1 MSTGAVFLLV
11 TNDGRQDKILT
22 ATQFLHKRLL
32 MISKARAEQNINPI
46 PTLAD
51 IERTH
56 ILFVNAHFKPFV
68 AIAYEYTKTQ
78 VQGSISLGQKAQFN
92 IPQFGDFFSDMVL
105 RTRLTMASSGG
116 FKTHTVGG
124 NTYGTWEDV
133 ELDNWRWKW
142 CEYPGERVI
151 QLAEF
156 TVNGNPLDS
165 YTPYSANIWREY
177 MVQPNNKRGWDRCM
191 GQQLNNRG
199 DLIPVTYIPNLSG
212 ISLYSNLYYSMHNCQ
227 LHVDVTNGL
236 QTPAYSHD
244 RVVEL
249 WIPLL
254 FWFNTDFRLS
264 IPSVAIPYGA
274 RYINITLADAN
285 KLVGYASDYSSG
297 AVIDLDDSHKISQ
310 VFPSNSSV
318 TWSNSKFSVDLELYI
333 NNLFVNPEIHEI
345 FIRRIAFNLIRVHRL
360 QENNITT
367 NTDKIWLNQLKWPIE
382 TLYIGMQSINVDD
395 SNTNNQFKNLE
406 QWNTFTRNEF
416 EECIL
421 PLSVSS
427 LSQLSISTTS
437 RVASLSYAGTVLPL
451 IRTVTMRRDP
461 ILTQI
466 TITAHGIKLYDAIP
480 ANFFSMYVPYRFGG
494 PNISTPNDMGL
505 CMINFCLYPGSYQ
518 PSGHVNV
525 SRARE
530 FYFEYTV
537 SNDASTD
544 MSTNNITY
552 YLKVL
557 ASAINFLLISDGSAV
572 LRYTT

>member
-105 RTRLTMASSGG
+105 RTRLTMSPTT
-116 FKTHTVGG
+116 FKSHTVDDT
-124 NTYGTWEDV
+124 TYGTWDDV
-133 ELDNWRWKW
+133 EADDWRWRW
-142 CEYPGERVI
+142 CTYPGERII

-165 YTPYSANIWREY
+165 YTPYAANIWREY

-191 GQQLNNRG
+191 GQQLDLKG
-199 DLIPVTYIPNLSG
+199 ALIPVTYISNLSTFT
-212 ISLYSNLYYSMHNCQ
+212 SYSNLYYAMHNCQ
-227 LHVDVTNGL
+227 LHVDVTSGL

-244 RVVEL
+244 RIVEL

-274 RYINITLADAN
+274 RYINITLANAN
-285 KLVGYASDYSSG
+285 KLVGYASDFSATLTDLNESHEILSTYPSG
-297 AVIDLDDSHKISQ
+297 
-310 VFPSNSSV
+310 SSV
-318 TWSNSKFSVDLELYI
+318 TWSNDKFTVDLELYI

-345 FIRRIAFNLIRVHRL
+345 FIRRIAFNLIRVHRM
-360 QENNITT
+360 QENNINT

-382 TLYIGMQSINVDD
+382 TLYIGMQSIDVDTNTA
-395 SNTNNQFKNLE
+395 SNQYDNLE
-406 QWNTFTRNEF
+406 QWNTFTKNAYEQ
-416 EECIL
+416 CIL
-421 PLSVSS
+421 PLSISNMSQIPVATTST
-427 LSQLSISTTS
+427 LSQL
-437 RVASLSYAGTVLPL
+437 VYATFPLPL
-451 IRTVTMRRDP
+451 MRTIAMRRDP

-494 PNISTPNDMGL
+494 PNVNTPNDPGL
-505 CMINFCLYPGSYQ
+505 CMVNFCLYPGSYQ

-537 SNDASTD
+537 SSDASD
-544 MSTNNITY
+544 DIVDNTY
-552 YLKVL
+552 HLKIL